1 MMTIVKHL
9 TTQELEAGLDLVRQ
23 APKDAGLLQLIVR
36 RPQTDERELVQE
48 AELDLMRGLV
58 GDTWISRFN
67 RHTPDGSPDPKAQ
80 LTIMNSRAAALV
92 AQGRDRWP
100 LAGDQLYI
108 DMDLGIENL
117 PPWTKIQIGS
127 SVIEVTDQ
135 PHTGCKKFVSRFG
148 VDATKFVNS
157 PVGRQLNLRGINT
170 RVVEPGVIR
179 IGDLAKKI

>member
-1 MMTIVKHL
+1 MMTTVKHL
-9 TTQELEAGLDLVRQ
+9 TTQELQAGLDLVRQ
-23 APKDAGLLQLIVR
+23 APKEAGVLQLIVR
-36 RPQTDERELVQE
+36 RPQTEQRELLEE
-48 AELDLMRGLV
+48 AELDLTRGLV

-80 LTIMNSRAAALV
+80 LTIMNSRATNLV
-92 AQGRDRWP
+92 AQDRERWP

-108 DMDLGIENL
+108 DFDLSIENL
-117 PPWTKIQIGS
+117 PPWTKLQIGS
-127 SVIEVTDQ
+127 AVIEVTDQ
-135 PHTGCKKFVSRFG
+135 PHTGCKKFLSRFG

-157 PVGRQLNLRGINT
+157 PIGRQLNLRGINT